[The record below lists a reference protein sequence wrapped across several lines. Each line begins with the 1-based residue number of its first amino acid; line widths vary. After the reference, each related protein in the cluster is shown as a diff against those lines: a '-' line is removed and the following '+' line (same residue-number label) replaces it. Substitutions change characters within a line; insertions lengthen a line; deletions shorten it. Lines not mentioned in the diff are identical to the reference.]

1 MTERK
6 MVYIASPL
14 AGDLEANVRFA
25 RDACRYAV
33 EQGAT
38 PVASHLLYPQFL
50 RDNDPA
56 ERALGTRM
64 GLQLIYVCEE
74 LWVSGDRISEGMA
87 AEIEEAKRLGIPQ
100 RFVSQEEITNALQAQ
115 SVECGSC
122 MAFQG

>member
-14 AGDLEANVRFA
+14 AGDVEANVRFA

-50 RDNDPA
+50 RDDDLA
-56 ERALGTRM
+56 ERELGTQM
-64 GLQLIYVCEE
+64 GLQLLGVCKEQ
-74 LWVSGDRISEGMA
+74 WICGDRISEGME
-87 AEIEEAKRLGIPQ
+87 AEIVEAKRLGILQ
-100 RFVSQEEITNALQAQ
+100 RFVSREEITNAMQEQ
-115 SVECGSC
+115 NKEFSSC